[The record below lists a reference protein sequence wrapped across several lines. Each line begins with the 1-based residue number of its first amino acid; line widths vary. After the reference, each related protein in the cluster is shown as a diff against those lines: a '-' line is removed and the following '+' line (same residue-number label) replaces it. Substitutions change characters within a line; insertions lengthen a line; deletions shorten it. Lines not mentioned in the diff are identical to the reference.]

1 MSIYGTRIGLVQVDA
16 INDMDALLVRA
27 VRSGCESIPPERLLR
42 AWLPQAVYSVCSER
56 LLIEKMQH
64 NLLSRRFV
72 GLNIDD
78 PVWG

>member
-1 MSIYGTRIGLVQVDA
+1 MSVYGTLIGSVQVDA
-16 INDMDALLVRA
+16 IKNMDALLVRT
-27 VRSGCESIPPERLLR
+27 VCSGCESIPPERPLR
-42 AWLPQAVYSVCSER
+42 AWLLQAVYSVRSER
-56 LLIEKMQH
+56 LLIEQMQH